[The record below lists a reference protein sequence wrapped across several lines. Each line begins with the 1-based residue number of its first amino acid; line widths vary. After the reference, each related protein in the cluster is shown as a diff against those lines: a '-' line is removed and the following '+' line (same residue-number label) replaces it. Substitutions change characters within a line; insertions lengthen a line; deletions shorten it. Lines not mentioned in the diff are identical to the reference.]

1 MYFSKLPKNVQ
12 EAIFNLTKDKEFQ
25 HRFATDKELDE
36 LDSLKNNPA
45 EELKAL
51 QSVLGLDLT
60 FTDRKTKVLTP
71 AKWAYLWILNSP
83 FVTSEKPP
91 TEIDIDL
98 FLYILEKGV
107 ENGDVVESF
116 NKSIG
121 YTKTI
126 NIDYEEALKVIINAI
141 RIAFRPLHLF
151 PKRQGNGS
159 KLVFDADWITSLVA
173 RVHAVTGETPKYIMH
188 EMSLTSACYYFA
200 QYARMQGDDTIYKR
214 SEEEILILQDRRAC
228 ELIVDRLVELKVIP
242 EEDKMNI
249 FNVITTKPK
258 D

>member
-1 MYFSKLPKNVQ
+1 MYFSKLPKDIQ
-12 EAIFNLTKDKEFQ
+12 QAIFKLTKDKEFQ

-51 QSVLGLDLT
+51 QAVLGLDLS

-107 ENGDVVESF
+107 ENGDIVESF
-116 NKSIG
+116 NKSIR

-126 NIDYEEALKVIINAI
+126 DIDYEEALKVIINAI
-141 RIAFRPLHLF
+141 RIAFRPLNLF
-151 PKRQGNGS
+151 PKRQGTGS

-228 ELIVDRLVELKVIP
+228 EMICERLIEL
-242 EEDKMNI
+242 
-249 FNVITTKPK
+249 NVIKREDYLKYFTIMSTNPEK
-258 D
+258 